1 MRLLE
6 LFAGAG
12 GAHLGLTAAGFAAVA
27 CVERDP
33 DACATLR
40 AGGCDVVVEADARTV
55 DLAPWAGV
63 DALWASFPCQCW
75 STAGSRQGGRDEE
88 RNGWPWTVRAVDELG
103 PEWLIWENVPGLA
116 QHSSA
121 AHEEGDP
128 DPLDCPGC
136 YLEHVILPDMRERF
150 AHVAIFRL
158 NAADFGV
165 PQHRRRLFGIAGP
178 VPVVPPRA
186 THGPGMFR
194 APWVSVREALGL
206 DSERVIGGE
215 RNPQSAEVAA
225 MRNYRDITHEPALTV
240 AAQQIGNAG
249 PWVLDRPAPTVTA
262 QEVKG
267 TRGVHMYK
275 DLGNGKR
282 SGGPDRASD
291 ALWLGTG
298 RRRLTI
304 EECARLQDF
313 PDGYPFKGTKTA
325 QYRQIGNAVPPTLAE
340 VVGRAVLDAAA
351 RGAA

>member
-12 GAHLGLTAAGFAAVA
+12 GAHLGLRAAGFEAVA

-40 AGGCDVVVEADARTV
+40 AGGCGVVIEADVRTV
-55 DLAPWAGV
+55 DLTPWAGV

-75 STAGSRQGGRDEE
+75 STAGARKGGRDEE
-88 RNGWPWTVRAVDELG
+88 RNGWPWTMRAVDELG

-121 AHEEGDP
+121 AHEDGDP

-136 YLEHVILPDMRERF
+136 YLEHVILPDMRARF

-194 APWVSVREALGL
+194 RPWVSVREALGL
-206 DSERVIGGE
+206 EGTATSTF
-215 RNPQSAEVAA
+215 
-225 MRNYRDITHEPALTV
+225 Y
-240 AAQQIGNAG
+240 
-249 PWVLDRPAPTVTA
+249 VLDRPAPTVTA

-313 PDGYPFKGTKTA
+313 PEGYPFKGTKTA
-325 QYRQIGNAVPPTLAE
+325 QYRQIGNAVPPKLAE
-340 VVGRAVLDAAA
+340 VVGRAVIDAAA
-351 RGAA
+351 RGAT

>member
-12 GAHLGLTAAGFAAVA
+12 GAHLGLTAAGFEPVA

-40 AGGCDVVVEADARTV
+40 AGGCGVVVEADARTV
-55 DLAPWAGV
+55 NLAPWVGV

-75 STAGSRQGGRDEE
+75 STAGARRGGRDEE

-136 YLEHVILPDMRERF
+136 YLEHVILPDMRARF

-194 APWVSVREALGL
+194 RPWVSVRDALGL
-206 DSERVIGGE
+206 ESERVIGGG

-267 TRGVHMYK
+267 TRDVHMYK

-304 EECARLQDF
+304 QECARLQDF
-313 PDGYPFKGTKTA
+313 PEGYPFRGTKTS